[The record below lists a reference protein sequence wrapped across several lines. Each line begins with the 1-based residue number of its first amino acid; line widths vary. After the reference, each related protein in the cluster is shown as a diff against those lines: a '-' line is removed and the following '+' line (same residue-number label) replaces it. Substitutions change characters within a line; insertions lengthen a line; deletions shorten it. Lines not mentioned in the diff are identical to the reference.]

1 MLWFSD
7 TFSNWQGAGQNVA
20 RDIAPGEPGEFD
32 AQKLISHWFTQILIF
47 DPEGVKAFGYD
58 RRMILSQIVDI

>member
-1 MLWFSD
+1 MCHGMLISD

-20 RDIAPGEPGEFD
+20 RDIAPGQPGEFD

-47 DPEGVKAFGYD
+47 DPEGVKAFG
-58 RRMILSQIVDI
+58 